1 MKYFTHEWWMNFGGT
16 HDMSV
21 FARYD
26 SYLASIADKLP
37 KELLDF
43 HREHT
48 LHDAEVKKIFS
59 SFPQKSIQMEFRG
72 WDIQLQNPIY
82 YTLKFSG
89 VTEFEQ
95 LLPQQEYVESELGDL
110 GYWEIEAL
118 NQDIEIRMLFVS
130 EAKFKIIF
138 EGFSYDYQ
146 QVTA

>member
-1 MKYFTHEWWMNFGGT
+1 MKFFTHEWWMSFGDT
-16 HDMSV
+16 DDMSV

-26 SYLASIADKLP
+26 SYLASITDKLP
-37 KELLDF
+37 KELLEF
-43 HREHT
+43 HHEHT
-48 LHDAEVKKIFS
+48 LHDAEVKRIIS
-59 SFPQKSIQMEFRG
+59 SFPQKTIQMEFRG

-89 VTEFEQ
+89 VIEFEQ

-118 NQDIEIRMLFVS
+118 SQGIEIRMLFVS
-130 EAKFKIIF
+130 EAKFKIVF

-146 QVTA
+146 QITA